1 MAVGEKAAPGAV
13 TRPRDV
19 LGDRGRSVNDHRE
32 LNRSHVFKDVER
44 DPDRVRELLEARL
57 ADDRNLEDK

>member
-1 MAVGEKAAPGAV
+1 M

-57 ADDRNLEDK
+57 ADDRNLEEK